1 MKYNEINQN
10 EVSTTYVPF
19 DNANADQI
27 KINLEMIR

>member
-10 EVSTTYVPF
+10 EVSATYVPF
-19 DNANADQI
+19 DDANTGQI

>member
-19 DNANADQI
+19 GDANAGQI
-27 KINLEMIR
+27 KKILEIIR